1 MSEYN
6 GQDLTELDMLEE
18 ILDDWRDRIE
28 DGEPVTFVSAFRGYY
43 DNLRDDLHDS
53 RGDAEHQAG
62 LLERIAICDRIHDDL
77 PMIPKHDRAELAVD
91 LKWSS
96 ELGEQ
101 V

>member
-1 MSEYN
+1 MVATAALN
-6 GQDLTELDMLEE
+6 ELELMEE
-18 ILDDWRDRIE
+18 IVEDWQDRIE
-28 DGEPVTFVSAFRGYY
+28 DGETVTFVSAFRGYY

-53 RGDAEHQAG
+53 RRNKEHQEG
-62 LLERIAICDRIHDDL
+62 LLERIAICERMMNDL

-91 LKWSS
+91 LEWNT